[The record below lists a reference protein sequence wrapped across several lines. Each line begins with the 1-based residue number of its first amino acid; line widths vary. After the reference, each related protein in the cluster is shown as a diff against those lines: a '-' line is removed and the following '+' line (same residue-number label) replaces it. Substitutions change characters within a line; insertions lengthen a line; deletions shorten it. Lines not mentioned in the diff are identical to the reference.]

1 MARSRYEL
9 ATENA
14 GKLEGRS
21 ELKTTLGSASVDF
34 GGWAGKR
41 QPIRIT
47 AGEHTKT
54 DLHI

>member
-9 ATENA
+9 ATGNA
-14 GKLEGRS
+14 GKLEARS
-21 ELKTTLGSASVDF
+21 ELKTTLESASVDF
-34 GGWAGKR
+34 GGWARKR